1 MATDYDLIARIYDP
15 LSRVVFG
22 RTLMRAQEA
31 LVPCIPPHSTI
42 LIAGGGT
49 GWILERIAA
58 IYSQGLVIDYV
69 EPSARMME
77 LSRQRSC
84 GDNIVRF
91 HQVPIEQFIST
102 ERYSIVITPFLFD
115 NFSQEQAEQ
124 VFHHIAAMQARASL
138 WLYTDYDVRAD
149 SPWWQK
155 LLLHIMYVF
164 FGMVSGVA
172 SRKMPDMETLFA
184 DGHVPVFTTRWYRGF
199 ILSVAY
205 RCK

>member
-22 RTLMRAQEA
+22 RALMRAQEV
-31 LVPCIPPHSTI
+31 LLPCIPPGSTI

-58 IYSQGLVIDYV
+58 IHSQGLIIDYV
-69 EPSARMME
+69 EPSARMIE

-84 GDNIVRF
+84 GGNIVRF
-91 HQVPIEQFIST
+91 HQGPIEQFAPG
-102 ERYSIVITPFLFD
+102 ERYGIVITPFLFD

-138 WLYTDYDVRAD
+138 WLYTDYDIRAD

-155 LLLHIMYVF
+155 LLLRLMYVF
-164 FGMVSGVA
+164 FGMVSGVT
-172 SRKMPDMETLFA
+172 SHKMPDVRPLFA
-184 DGHVPVFTTRWYRGF
+184 EGHVPVFTTRWYRGF
-199 ILSVAY
+199 ILSAAY